1 MDRRNPAIGF
11 IGAGALGK
19 GLAWALAAKGYRVV
33 AAYSRSRSSAE
44 GLAGRISGC
53 RTMSRAQELCDAVD
67 LAFITT
73 PDDVIGEVAG
83 SVTWRPGQGV
93 VHCCGAASTELLKL
107 ATGQGAV
114 AGAFHPFQTL
124 GGVASVEEAEERF
137 REITIAVSG
146 QGWLEDFLWDMAT
159 RIGGHPV
166 AIADA
171 DRPLY
176 HASAILACGHVTALL
191 RAAVE
196 VWRAMGFT
204 ERQAMQSLYPLCRST
219 LEAVAAQGTA
229 AAATGP
235 VVRGDAST
243 VKAHLEALS
252 SRLPELAPVYAAL
265 AAAALP
271 LAADRGVD
279 PGRIAAMKELIGSIR
294 RRRCSSPEQRRD
306 IPSNE

>member
-1 MDRRNPAIGF
+1 MVRRDPAIGF

-19 GLAWALAAKGYRVV
+19 GLAWALSAKGYRVV
-33 AAYSRSRSSAE
+33 AACSRSRSSAE
-44 GLAGRISGC
+44 DLAGQIPDC
-53 RTMSRAQELCDAVD
+53 RTMSCAQELSDSVD

-73 PDDVIGEVAG
+73 PDEAIGEVAN

-93 VHCCGAASTELLKL
+93 VHCCGAASTDLLGP

-124 GGVASVEEAEERF
+124 GGVTSPEEAEERF
-137 REITIAVSG
+137 LEVTVAVSG
-146 QGWLEDFLWDMAT
+146 QGWLYDFLWGMAS
-159 RIGGHPV
+159 RLGGRPV
-166 AIADA
+166 SIPDA

-196 VWRAMGFT
+196 VWRAMGYT
-204 ERQAMQSLYPLCRST
+204 EREAMQSLYPLCRST
-219 LEAVAAQGTA
+219 LEAVAAQGTTA
-229 AAATGP
+229 ASTGP
-235 VVRGDAST
+235 VVRGDADT
-243 VKAHLEALS
+243 VKTHLEALS

-279 PGRIAAMKELIGSIR
+279 QARVAAMKCLVDQYADGVAAA
-294 RRRCSSPEQRRD
+294 
-306 IPSNE
+306 PSREGHPVK